1 MPAPLALAC
10 QPFYNESMSELYV
23 VIFLL
28 AGEAYC
34 IPVASVQEIQ
44 GYHVHPPPRPV
55 PDTSTLFEGIIDLRG
70 QVVPILDLQRRFG
83 LGQVKPSRKTSY
95 IIVDTGAE
103 RIGLLVDAVLEVQ
116 RVSEQSFHPPP
127 ARMKL
132 IASRDCVIGVGKL
145 PAKSADHEGEHRLV
159 VLLDVERL
167 LNEPAK
173 PL

>member
-1 MPAPLALAC
+1 
-10 QPFYNESMSELYV
+10 MSESYV
-23 VIFLL
+23 VIFVL

-44 GYHVHPPPRPV
+44 SYHAHPPPRPV
-55 PDTSTLFEGIIDLRG
+55 PDTSSLFEGIIDLRG

-83 LGQVKPSRKTSY
+83 LGQVTPSRRTSY
-95 IIVDTGAE
+95 IIVDTGPE

-116 RVSEQSFHPPP
+116 RVGGQSFNPPP

-132 IASRDCVIGVGKL
+132 AASHECVIGVGKL
-145 PAKSADHEGEHRLV
+145 PSKSADSEGERLV

-167 LNEPAK
+167 MTESARSS
-173 PL
+173 

>member
-1 MPAPLALAC
+1 
-10 QPFYNESMSELYV
+10 MSESYV

-44 GYHVHPPPRPV
+44 GYHSNPPPRPV
-55 PDTSTLFEGIIDLRG
+55 PDTSSLFEGIIDLRG
-70 QVVPILDLQRRFG
+70 QVMPILDLQRRFG
-83 LGQVKPSRKTSY
+83 LGQVTPSRKTCY
-95 IIVDTGAE
+95 IIVDTGPE

-116 RVSEQSFHPPP
+116 RVNDQSFHPPP

-132 IASRDCVIGVGKL
+132 AASRDCVVGVGKL
-145 PAKSADHEGEHRLV
+145 PSKSDDREGERLV

-167 LNEPAK
+167 MSEPAR
-173 PL
+173 PAV